1 MLRKHIG
8 LGDPIG
14 QQAEQLIK
22 AGKLV
27 PDELVNELVKERIA
41 EPDSRGGIILDGYP
55 RTLKQAAVLLKLLE
69 PYAFRPGVVHLLVD
83 YEKIVARLTGRR
95 QCPVCGTLYSLTTN
109 PPKVPGICDLDG
121 TKLVTR
127 EDDSEVVI
135 RERLR
140 EYDLQTLPILNYFSQ
155 AHVPVLN
162 VEAAGAT
169 PDQVVKRIWDELTE
183 DGVVANAAPEVGVAP
198 SGLK

>member
-1 MLRKHIG
+1 
-8 LGDPIG
+8 
-14 QQAEQLIK
+14 
-22 AGKLV
+22 
-27 PDELVNELVKERIA
+27 
-41 EPDSRGGIILDGYP
+41 
-55 RTLKQAAVLLKLLE
+55 
-69 PYAFRPGVVHLLVD
+69 
-83 YEKIVARLTGRR
+83 
-95 QCPVCGTLYSLTTN
+95 
-109 PPKVPGICDLDG
+109 
-121 TKLVTR
+121 
-127 EDDSEVVI
+127 VI

-169 PDQVVKRIWDELTE
+169 PDQIVKRIWDELTE